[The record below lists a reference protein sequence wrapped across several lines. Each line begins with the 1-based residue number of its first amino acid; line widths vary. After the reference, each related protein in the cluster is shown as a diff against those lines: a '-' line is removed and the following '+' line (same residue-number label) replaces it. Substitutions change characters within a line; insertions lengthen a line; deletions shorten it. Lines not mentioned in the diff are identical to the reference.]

1 MNNPNT
7 PHSLVSCTVLS
18 YNSAK
23 TITETLDS
31 IAAQTYPEIELI
43 ISDDCSRDNT
53 VEICIQWLELNRSR
67 FVRTELIT
75 VDKNTGVSANSNR
88 AFAACMGEWKKGIA
102 ADDILLPNCVE
113 DFMAFVSEHP
123 EVRWVSSYIRKYD
136 VVIAEQS
143 CVGRNIVISKSF
155 FEKNINEQLEEMA
168 RRCALFAPS
177 LFFNVSMMREI
188 SGYDSSY
195 VAEDYPFYLKALEHG
210 YKCYFMP
217 HETVGYRIHDSLCR
231 SGDKLFNYAFKK
243 QMRRF
248 KKEKCFKYLS
258 GWERLGVKLLWI
270 VDDILEKLH
279 LNKKKQTLVHLY
291 SITQSFVYHVFGVS
305 Y

>member
-1 MNNPNT
+1 MNSHNT
-7 PHSLVSCTVLS
+7 PHPLVSCAVLS

-31 IAAQTYPEIELI
+31 IAAQTYAEIELI
-43 ISDDCSRDNT
+43 ISDDCSKDDT
-53 VEICIQWLELNRSR
+53 VEICCEWIEHNKDR

-75 VDKNTGVSANSNR
+75 IKKNTGVSANGNR
-88 AFAACMGEWKKGIA
+88 ALASCRGEWQKGIA

-113 DFMAFVSEHP
+113 NFMLFVSEHP

-136 VVIAEQS
+136 VVIAELS

-188 SGYDSSY
+188 GGYDSSY

-217 HETVGYRIHDSLCR
+217 HETVGYRIHDSSCR
-231 SGDKLFNYAFKK
+231 SSDALFKYAFKK
-243 QMRRF
+243 QMRKF
-248 KKEKCFKYLS
+248 KKEKCFKYLTA
-258 GWERLGVKLLWI
+258 WERFGVKLLWS

-279 LNKKKQTLVHLY
+279 LNRNSHSLALFY
-291 SITQSFVYHVFGVS
+291 RFAQSFVYHVFKVS